1 MARRRLLITAVTSV
15 SSFALA
21 GAGLAGPAWAAAG
34 QGAADVQGQAC
45 SAGAHTLSPPGAHVY
60 PETGNGGYTS
70 VHTDVHLVYDATANK
85 FLPGNHVMLTDR
97 ATQCLTSFS
106 LDFERKSA
114 NTADGPDMTVN
125 SVTVNGRAAA
135 FRFVQPTYP
144 GDPNGQD
151 DPSPQ
156 AHEASQNNP
165 VGGPENNPLPP
176 ACSPELPDT
185 DAAANSLNGQQCP
198 ANKLVITPKTPIR
211 DGSVFT
217 VKVSYT
223 GKPGVHNDGDG
234 TTEGWFRSSDGGFV
248 TTEPVGSEDWMPLN
262 DYPTAKPTYDFYDT
276 VSAGKTGVAN
286 GVLESVTRH
295 APDAQFPGGSATWH
309 WHSRAPIASYLVEDS
324 VGSYT
329 LTSRTGSD
337 GIRYY
342 QAQDASIS
350 ADQQQQNLAIMNQ
363 QQDITDFESQFNG
376 PFPFTSDGIII
387 GTPEASFEEEM
398 QTMITFA
405 GGQID
410 LGTLYHENMHQWWG
424 DNVTEGALQPDLLQG
439 GHGHPRRGPAGRA
452 RRRDQGRGP
461 RHRRGQE
468 GVPGQPDRAVQ
479 QDVRPGR
486 QLLDKCAVQPDPV
499 QPVCQRRHLRAA
511 RRRVHR
517 RVADPRHRQVHQG
530 PAADPAPLRRRPH
543 HRSPARS
550 RLPALAAQQERG
562 LRKQAQPV
570 LHPVVRH
577 RLPERR
583 RRQQARH
590 HRARADRCRLLRRQR
605 RLPRVARGP
614 QEARRRVTAP
624 LSRAMA
630 SRSAAASGR
639 CSTVSDSTGPLNQC
653 PRGHRIFALSSA
665 PSVEFIR

>member
-70 VHTDVHLVYDATANK
+70 VHTDVHLVYDATTNK

-125 SVTVNGRAAA
+125 SVTVNGRAAT
-135 FRFVQPTYP
+135 FTFVQPTYP

-151 DPSPQ
+151 DPSPL

-309 WHSRAPIASYLVEDS
+309 WHSRAPIASYLVENS

-329 LTSRTGSD
+329 LTSRIGSD

-424 DNVTEGALQPDLLQG
+424 DNVTEGGYNLTFFKEGMATLGEYLLAARDAETKAG
-439 GHGHPRRGPAGRA
+439 GPGTAAGKKA
-452 RRRDQGRGP
+452 FT
-461 RHRRGQE
+461 
-468 GVPGQPDRAVQ
+468 GQPDRAVQ
-479 QDVRPGR
+479 QDLRPGR
-486 QLLDKCAVQPDPV
+486 QLLDGRAVQPDPV
-499 QPVCQRRHLRAA
+499 RPVLQRPHLRAA
-511 RRRVHR
+511 CRRLHR
-517 RVADPRHRQVHQG
+517 AVADPRHGQVHQG
-530 PAADPAPLRRRPH
+530 PAADPAALRRRPH
-543 HRSPARS
+543 HRAPAGS

-590 HRARADRCRLLRRQR
+590 HRARAGRCRLLRQQR

-639 CSTVSDSTGPLNQC
+639 CSTVSDSIGPLNQC
-653 PRGHRIFALSSA
+653 PRGHRILALSSA